1 MLHVKRFCILT
12 RPKSGSFFLYKS
24 TRQEAVGGAVVVLL
38 HIRGMLSKAL
48 LNFDGV
54 RRSPMRQS
62 VMLELSSEAETT
74 LYLKNEKKNVCFNL
88 FGARQIFRLWW
99 INDSVVPNYRPL
111 LCTYRP
117 LCGESEVLQ
126 WQS

>member
-1 MLHVKRFCILT
+1 MHINT
-12 RPKSGSFFLYKS
+12 PKSGSFFLYKS

-62 VMLELSSEAETT
+62 VTLELSSEAETT
-74 LYLKNEKKNVCFNL
+74 LYLKNEKNVCFNL

-111 LCTYRP
+111 LCAVKVKCSNGSHKMDNNHVY
-117 LCGESEVLQ
+117 
-126 WQS
+126 

>member
-1 MLHVKRFCILT
+1 MIYQHKKTLHINT
-12 RPKSGSFFLYKS
+12 PKSGSFFLYKS

-48 LNFDGV
+48 LIFDGV

-62 VMLELSSEAETT
+62 VTLELSSEAETT
-74 LYLKNEKKNVCFNL
+74 LYLKNEKNVCFNL

-117 LCGESEVLQ
+117 LFSESEVF
-126 WQS
+126 